1 MGSRAIYGLNFRYI
15 VQLGDFKDN
24 IPNHVMDRFALNAY
38 FCPMEAMPTF
48 AIYTLGCKLNYSESS
63 AIDRRLSDQGFTK
76 VAFKEKADVYIIN
89 TCSVTNEADKECRM
103 VVRNALNISPQAFIA
118 VIGCY
123 AQLKPEEIAKIEGVD
138 IVLGASEKFN
148 IAKYLPQTP
157 KGALN
162 NKKEFT
168 EIHSCE
174 IEQPLEFHAS
184 YSSGDRTRSFLKVQD
199 GCDYSCSY
207 CTIPLARGKSRSNT
221 IENVIKNV
229 YEIASK
235 GVKEIVLTGVNLGD
249 FGISD
254 GTQITRIAYDNHD
267 SNILEKSVS
276 ILNNPR
282 HLRSNIHN
290 ETFFE
295 LVQELE
301 NVSVPV
307 RFRISSIEPNLLTD
321 DIIKFISTSEK
332 FVPHF
337 HIPLQS
343 GSNSILKIMRRRYL
357 RELYVE
363 RVALIKAL
371 MPHCCIGADVIT
383 GFPGETEEL
392 FLETYSFLNE
402 LDVSYLHAFTYSERS
417 NTLAAESKEVIP
429 VDARKKRTRMLR
441 ILSEKKLRDF
451 YTQNLGQERTV
462 LFEGHINDGW
472 QYGHTDNYVRVRV
485 PSDEILK
492 NSMYT
497 VRLNSIN
504 AEGTVDGEI
513 IKPVISSPTF
523 NFQLSTF
530 N

>member
-1 MGSRAIYGLNFRYI
+1 MQA
-15 VQLGDFKDN
+15 K
-24 IPNHVMDRFALNAY
+24 
-38 FCPMEAMPTF
+38 PTF

-63 AIDRRLSDQGFTK
+63 AIGQRLSEQGFDK
-76 VAFKEKADVYIIN
+76 VSFKEKADVYIIN

-103 VVRNALNISPQAFIA
+103 VVRNALNTSPEAFIA

-148 IAKYLPQTP
+148 IANYL
-157 KGALN
+157 
-162 NKKEFT
+162 KKIHKNQFA

-207 CTIPLARGKSRSNT
+207 CTIPLARGRSRSNT
-221 IENVIKNV
+221 IENVLKNV

-249 FGISD
+249 FGIPPQTPK
-254 GTQITRIAYDNHD
+254 GA
-267 SNILEKSVS
+267 
-276 ILNNPR
+276 LNKEGQR
-282 HLRSNIHN
+282 

-295 LVQELE
+295 LVQALE
-301 NVSVPV
+301 DVDAPV

-343 GSNSILKIMRRRYL
+343 GSNSILKAMRRRYL

-363 RVALIKAL
+363 RVSLIKSL

-383 GFPGETEEL
+383 GFPGETEEH

-402 LDVSYLHAFTYSERS
+402 LDVSYLHVFTYSERS
-417 NTLAAESKEVIP
+417 NTLAAESKDIVPLDI
-429 VDARKKRTRMLR
+429 RKKRTKMLR
-441 ILSEKKLRDF
+441 ILSEKKLREF
-451 YTQNLGQERTV
+451 YTQNLGEEKEV
-462 LFEGHINDGW
+462 LFEGHVVPFAPQEGLKARW
-472 QYGHTDNYVRVRV
+472 QYGHTDNYIRVRI
-485 PSDEILK
+485 PSAEILK
-492 NSMYT
+492 NSMCR
-497 VRLNSIN
+497 VQLNSIN
-504 AEGTVDGEI
+504 SEGTVDGEI
-513 IKPVISSPTF
+513 VGSLKEITTEDL
-523 NFQLSTF
+523 QLITD

>member
-1 MGSRAIYGLNFRYI
+1 M
-15 VQLGDFKDN
+15 
-24 IPNHVMDRFALNAY
+24 NAN
-38 FCPMEAMPTF
+38 PTF

-63 AIDRRLSDQGFTK
+63 AIGQRLAEQGFSK
-76 VAFKEKADVYIIN
+76 VNFKEKADVYIIN

-103 VVRNALNISPQAFIA
+103 VVRNALNTSPEAFIA

-123 AQLKPEEIAKIEGVD
+123 AQLKPEDIAKIDGVD

-148 IAKYLPQTP
+148 IANFLPQIRLGRTL
-157 KGALN
+157 K
-162 NKKEFT
+162 NKFA

-184 YSSGDRTRSFLKVQD
+184 HSSGDRTRSFLKVQD

-207 CTIPLARGKSRSNT
+207 CTIPLARGASRSNT
-221 IENVIKNV
+221 VENVVKDV

-249 FGISD
+249 FGLIKGD
-254 GTQITRIAYDNHD
+254 RT
-267 SNILEKSVS
+267 
-276 ILNNPR
+276 
-282 HLRSNIHN
+282 
-290 ETFFE
+290 ETFFD

-301 NVSVPV
+301 KVTVPV

-321 DIIKFISTSEK
+321 EIIRFISTSEK

-343 GSNSILKIMRRRYL
+343 GSNNILKAMRRRYL
-357 RELYVE
+357 RELYVD
-363 RVALIKAL
+363 RVRLIKSL
-371 MPHCCIGADVIT
+371 MPHCCIGADVIS

-392 FLETYSFLNE
+392 FLETYNFLNE

-417 NTLAAESKEVIP
+417 NTLAAESKDIVPMEV
-429 VDARKKRTRMLR
+429 RKKRTRMLR
-441 ILSEKKLRDF
+441 ILSEKKLRNF
-451 YTQNLGQERTV
+451 YTQNLGQEKVV

-472 QYGHTDNYVRVRV
+472 QYGHTDNYVRVRI
-485 PSDEILK
+485 PSHEILK
-492 NSMYT
+492 NSTYT

-504 AEGTVDGEI
+504 EEGTVNGEI
-513 IKPVISSPTF
+513 VHTLQGISSDHL
-523 NFQLSTF
+523 QLITV

>member
-1 MGSRAIYGLNFRYI
+1 M
-15 VQLGDFKDN
+15 
-24 IPNHVMDRFALNAY
+24 NAN
-38 FCPMEAMPTF
+38 PTF

-63 AIDRRLSDQGFTK
+63 AIGQRLEAQGFSK
-76 VAFKEKADVYIIN
+76 VNFKEKADVYIIN

-103 VVRNALNISPQAFIA
+103 VVRNALNFSPEAFIA

-138 IVLGASEKFN
+138 VVLGASEKFN
-148 IAKYLPQTP
+148 IGNYLPQTSRNIFGTGS
-157 KGALN
+157 KGALK
-162 NKKEFT
+162 NKFT

-207 CTIPLARGKSRSNT
+207 CTIPLARGASRSNT
-221 IENVIKNV
+221 IENVLKDV
-229 YEIASK
+229 YQIADK

-249 FGISD
+249 FGSR
-254 GTQITRIAYDNHD
+254 GPTGNYSKSALGGLGHKENFYD
-267 SNILEKSVS
+267 
-276 ILNNPR
+276 
-282 HLRSNIHN
+282 
-290 ETFFE
+290 
-295 LVQELE
+295 LVRALE
-301 NVSVPV
+301 NVTVPV

-321 DIIKFISTSEK
+321 DIIKFIAKSEK

-343 GSNSILKIMRRRYL
+343 GSNTILKAMRRRYL

-363 RVALIKAL
+363 RVTLIKSL

-392 FLETYSFLNE
+392 FLETYNFLNE

-417 NTLAAESKEVIP
+417 NTLAAESRDIIP
-429 VDARKKRTRMLR
+429 VDVRKKRTRMLR
-441 ILSEKKLRDF
+441 ILSEKKLRQF
-451 YTQNLGQERTV
+451 YINNLGQEKIV

-472 QYGHTDNYVRVRV
+472 QYGHTDNYVRVRI
-485 PSDEILK
+485 PSNEILK
-492 NSMYT
+492 NSIYT

-504 AEGTVDGEI
+504 EEGTVDGEI
-513 IKPVISSPTF
+513 INSIHASETY
-523 NFQLSTF
+523 NFQLSTL

>member
-1 MGSRAIYGLNFRYI
+1 M
-15 VQLGDFKDN
+15 
-24 IPNHVMDRFALNAY
+24 NAN
-38 FCPMEAMPTF
+38 PTF

-63 AIDRRLSDQGFTK
+63 AIGQRLANDGFTK
-76 VAFKEKADVYIIN
+76 VNFKEKADVYIIN
-89 TCSVTNEADKECRM
+89 TCSVTNEADKECRL
-103 VVRNALNISPQAFIA
+103 VVRNALNTSPEAFIA

-138 IVLGASEKFN
+138 VVLGASEKFN
-148 IAKYLPQTP
+148 IANYL
-157 KGALN
+157 
-162 NKKEFT
+162 KKIEKNQFT

-174 IEQPLEFHAS
+174 IVGAQNFVPLPFHSS

-207 CTIPLARGKSRSNT
+207 CTIPLARGASRSNT
-221 IENVIKNV
+221 IENVVKDV
-229 YEIASK
+229 YEIAGK

-249 FGISD
+249 FGS
-254 GTQITRIAYDNHD
+254 
-267 SNILEKSVS
+267 
-276 ILNNPR
+276 
-282 HLRSNIHN
+282 RSPTGNYSKPLQGVAQKQ
-290 ETFFE
+290 TFFE

-301 NVSVPV
+301 KVNVPV

-321 DIIKFISTSEK
+321 DIIKFISTSGK

-343 GSNSILKIMRRRYL
+343 GSNTILKAMRRRYL

-363 RVALIKAL
+363 RVSLIKSL

-417 NTLAAESKEVIP
+417 NTLAAESKDVVPMDI
-429 VDARKKRTRMLR
+429 RKKRTRMLR
-441 ILSEKKLRDF
+441 ILSEKKLRQF
-451 YTQNLGQERTV
+451 YTNNLGQEKPV

-472 QYGHTDNYVRVRV
+472 QYGHTDNYVRVRI

-492 NSMYT
+492 NSMYM
-497 VRLNSIN
+497 VQLNAIN
-504 AEGTVDGEI
+504 EEGTVDGELVRAQYI
-513 IKPVISSPTF
+513 EPLLHTYD
-523 NFQLSTF
+523 LSLTTYH
-530 N
+530 

>member
-1 MGSRAIYGLNFRYI
+1 MQAN
-15 VQLGDFKDN
+15 
-24 IPNHVMDRFALNAY
+24 
-38 FCPMEAMPTF
+38 PTF

-63 AIDRRLSDQGFTK
+63 AIGQQLAAQGFNK
-76 VAFKEKADVYIIN
+76 VSFKEKADVYIIN

-103 VVRNALNISPQAFIA
+103 VVRNALNTSPEAFIA

-148 IAKYLPQTP
+148 IANYL
-157 KGALN
+157 
-162 NKKEFT
+162 KKIHKNQFA

-221 IENVIKNV
+221 IENVLKNV

-249 FGISD
+249 FGINQPGSD
-254 GTQITRIAYDNHD
+254 
-267 SNILEKSVS
+267 K
-276 ILNNPR
+276 
-282 HLRSNIHN
+282 HN
-290 ETFFE
+290 ETFFG

-301 NVSVPV
+301 NVNVPV
-307 RFRISSIEPNLLTD
+307 RFRISSIEPNLLTE
-321 DIIKFISTSEK
+321 DIIQFISTSEK

-343 GSNSILKIMRRRYL
+343 GSDSILKAMRRRYL

-363 RVALIKAL
+363 RVSLIKSL

-383 GFPGETEEL
+383 GFPGETEES

-417 NTLAAESKEVIP
+417 NTLAVESKEIVP
-429 VDARKKRTRMLR
+429 VEIRKKRTKMLR
-441 ILSEKKLRDF
+441 ILSEKKLHQF
-451 YTQNLGQERTV
+451 YSQNLGQEREV
-462 LFEGHINDGW
+462 LFEGHVNDGW
-472 QYGHTDNYVRVRV
+472 QYGHTDNYVRVRI
-485 PSDEILK
+485 PSDEIRK
-492 NSMYT
+492 NTMYT

-504 AEGTVDGEI
+504 SEGTVDGEI
-513 IKPVISSPTF
+513 SNMKEKIKTDDL
-523 NFQLSTF
+523 QLVTD

>member
-1 MGSRAIYGLNFRYI
+1 LGSRDSKIISRSEAEA
-15 VQLGDFKDN
+15 
-24 IPNHVMDRFALNAY
+24 RFPANAY
-38 FCPMEAMPTF
+38 FCSMNANPTF

-63 AIDRRLSDQGFTK
+63 AIGQQLVKNGFTK
-76 VAFKEKADVYIIN
+76 VNFKEKADVYIIN

-103 VVRNALNISPQAFIA
+103 VVRNALNVSPEAFIA

-138 IVLGASEKFN
+138 VVLGASEKFN
-148 IAKYLPQTP
+148 ISKYL
-157 KGALN
+157 
-162 NKKEFT
+162 KKIEKNQFT

-174 IEQPLEFHAS
+174 IVGAQNFVPLPFHSS

-207 CTIPLARGKSRSNT
+207 CTIPLARGASRSNT
-221 IENVIKNV
+221 IENVVKDV

-249 FGISD
+249 FGLSD
-254 GTQITRIAYDNHD
+254 RTRMTQIAYDQND
-267 SNILEKSVS
+267 VKESES

-282 HLRSNIHN
+282 HQRSNTHN
-290 ETFFE
+290 ESFFK

-301 NVSVPV
+301 KVNVSV

-343 GSNSILKIMRRRYL
+343 GSNAILKAMRRRYL

-363 RVALIKAL
+363 RVALIKSL
-371 MPHCCIGADVIT
+371 MPHCCIGADVIS

-392 FLETYSFLNE
+392 FLETYNFLNE

-417 NTLAAESKEVIP
+417 NTLAAESKDVVP
-429 VDARKKRTRMLR
+429 MDVRKKRTRMLR
-441 ILSEKKLRDF
+441 ILSEKKLRQF
-451 YTQNLGQERTV
+451 YTNNLGQEKPV

-472 QYGHTDNYVRVRV
+472 QYGHTDNYVRVRI
-485 PSDEILK
+485 PSDKILK
-492 NSMYT
+492 NSMYM
-497 VRLNSIN
+497 VRLNAIN
-504 AEGTVDGEI
+504 EEGTVDGEI
-513 IKPVISSPTF
+513 VRAQNIEPLHEAY
-523 NFQLSTF
+523 NLSLTTYH
-530 N
+530 

>member
-1 MGSRAIYGLNFRYI
+1 
-15 VQLGDFKDN
+15 
-24 IPNHVMDRFALNAY
+24 
-38 FCPMEAMPTF
+38 MEANPTF
-48 AIYTLGCKLNYSESS
+48 AIHTLGCKLNYSESS
-63 AIDRRLSDQGFTK
+63 AIGQRLVEQGFNK
-76 VAFKEKADVYIIN
+76 VNFKEKADVYIIN

-103 VVRNALNISPQAFIA
+103 VVRNALHASPEAFIA

-148 IAKYLPQTP
+148 IANYL
-157 KGALN
+157 KKI
-162 NKKEFT
+162 NKKQFT

-174 IEQPLEFHAS
+174 IEQPLEFHSS

-221 IENVIKNV
+221 IENVLKDV
-229 YEIASK
+229 YEIPSK

-249 FGISD
+249 FGIPPQTPKGALNSA
-254 GTQITRIAYDNHD
+254 TQSPFRG
-267 SNILEKSVS
+267 LGQ
-276 ILNNPR
+276 R
-282 HLRSNIHN
+282 

-301 NVSVPV
+301 SVNVPV

-321 DIIKFISTSEK
+321 EIIKFISTSEK

-343 GSNSILKIMRRRYL
+343 GSNTILKAMRRRYL
-357 RELYVE
+357 RELYIE
-363 RVALIKAL
+363 RVALIKSL

-392 FLETYSFLNE
+392 FLETYNYLNE
-402 LDVSYLHAFTYSERS
+402 LDVSYLHSFTYSERS
-417 NTLAAESKEVIP
+417 NTLAAESKEVVP
-429 VDARKKRTRMLR
+429 VDVRRKRTKMLR
-441 ILSEKKLRDF
+441 ILSEKKLRNF
-451 YTQNLGQERTV
+451 YTQNLGRERVV

-472 QYGHTDNYVRVRV
+472 QYGHTDNYVRVRI
-485 PSDEILK
+485 PSNEILK
-492 NSMYT
+492 NSIYS

-504 AEGTVDGEI
+504 EEGSVDGEI
-513 IKPVISSPTF
+513 VNSLHEVST
-523 NFQLSTF
+523 NHLQLITDY
-530 N
+530 

>member
-1 MGSRAIYGLNFRYI
+1 MQAN
-15 VQLGDFKDN
+15 
-24 IPNHVMDRFALNAY
+24 
-38 FCPMEAMPTF
+38 PTF

-63 AIDRRLSDQGFTK
+63 AIGQQLAAQGFTK
-76 VAFKEKADVYIIN
+76 VSFKEKADVYIIN

-103 VVRNALNISPQAFIA
+103 VVRNALNTSPEAFIA

-148 IAKYLPQTP
+148 IANYL
-157 KGALN
+157 
-162 NKKEFT
+162 KKIHKNQFA

-221 IENVIKNV
+221 IENVLKNV

-249 FGISD
+249 FGINQPGSD
-254 GTQITRIAYDNHD
+254 
-267 SNILEKSVS
+267 K
-276 ILNNPR
+276 
-282 HLRSNIHN
+282 HN
-290 ETFFE
+290 ETFFG

-301 NVSVPV
+301 NVNVPV
-307 RFRISSIEPNLLTD
+307 RFRISSIEPNLLTE
-321 DIIKFISTSEK
+321 DIIQFISTSEK

-343 GSNSILKIMRRRYL
+343 GSDSILKAMRRRYL

-363 RVALIKAL
+363 RVSLIKSL

-383 GFPGETEEL
+383 GFPGETEES

-417 NTLAAESKEVIP
+417 NTLAVESKEIVP
-429 VDARKKRTRMLR
+429 VEIRKKRTKMLR
-441 ILSEKKLRDF
+441 ILSEKKLHQF
-451 YTQNLGQERTV
+451 YSQNLGQEREV
-462 LFEGHINDGW
+462 LFEGHVNDGW
-472 QYGHTDNYVRVRV
+472 QYGHTDNYVRVRI

-492 NSMYT
+492 NTMYT

-504 AEGTVDGEI
+504 SEGTVDGEI
-513 IKPVISSPTF
+513 SNMKEKIKTDDL
-523 NFQLSTF
+523 QLVTD

>member
-1 MGSRAIYGLNFRYI
+1 M
-15 VQLGDFKDN
+15 
-24 IPNHVMDRFALNAY
+24 NAN
-38 FCPMEAMPTF
+38 PTF

-63 AIDRRLSDQGFTK
+63 AIGQRLAEQGFSK
-76 VAFKEKADVYIIN
+76 VNFKEKADVYIIN

-103 VVRNALNISPQAFIA
+103 VVRNALNTSPEAFIA

-123 AQLKPEEIAKIEGVD
+123 AQLKPEDIAKIDGVD

-148 IAKYLPQTP
+148 IANFLPQIRLGRTL
-157 KGALN
+157 K
-162 NKKEFT
+162 NKFA

-207 CTIPLARGKSRSNT
+207 CTIPLARGASRSNT
-221 IENVIKNV
+221 VENVVKDV

-249 FGISD
+249 FGLIK
-254 GTQITRIAYDNHD
+254 GERT
-267 SNILEKSVS
+267 
-276 ILNNPR
+276 
-282 HLRSNIHN
+282 
-290 ETFFE
+290 ETFFD

-301 NVSVPV
+301 KVTVPV

-321 DIIKFISTSEK
+321 EIIRFVSTSEK

-343 GSNSILKIMRRRYL
+343 GSNTILKAMRRRYL
-357 RELYVE
+357 RELYVD
-363 RVALIKAL
+363 RVALIKSL
-371 MPHCCIGADVIT
+371 MPHCCIGADVIS

-392 FLETYSFLNE
+392 FLETYNFLNE

-417 NTLAAESKEVIP
+417 NTLAAESKEIVP
-429 VDARKKRTRMLR
+429 MEVRKKRTRMLR
-441 ILSEKKLRDF
+441 ILSEKKLRNF
-451 YTQNLGQERTV
+451 YTQNLGQEKVV

-472 QYGHTDNYVRVRV
+472 QHGHTDNYVRVRI
-485 PSDEILK
+485 PSHEILK
-492 NSMYT
+492 NSTYT

-504 AEGTVDGEI
+504 EEGTVDGEI
-513 IKPVISSPTF
+513 VHTLQGISSDHL
-523 NFQLSTF
+523 QLITV

>member
-1 MGSRAIYGLNFRYI
+1 
-15 VQLGDFKDN
+15 
-24 IPNHVMDRFALNAY
+24 
-38 FCPMEAMPTF
+38 MEANPTF

-63 AIDRRLSDQGFTK
+63 AIGQRLVEQGFNK
-76 VAFKEKADVYIIN
+76 VNFKEKADVYIIN

-103 VVRNALNISPQAFIA
+103 VVRNALNTSPEAFIA

-148 IAKYLPQTP
+148 IANFLPQTSRNEFGTGS
-157 KGALN
+157 KGPLK
-162 NKKEFT
+162 NKFT

-174 IEQPLEFHAS
+174 IEQPLEFHSS

-207 CTIPLARGKSRSNT
+207 CTIPLARGTSRSNT
-221 IENVIKNV
+221 IENVVKNV

-249 FGISD
+249 FGIRPQTPK
-254 GTQITRIAYDNHD
+254 GALGQR
-267 SNILEKSVS
+267 
-276 ILNNPR
+276 
-282 HLRSNIHN
+282 

-295 LVQELE
+295 LVQALE
-301 NVSVPV
+301 NVSVPM
-307 RFRISSIEPNLLTD
+307 RFRISSIEPNLLAD

-343 GSNSILKIMRRRYL
+343 GSNTILKAMRRRYL
-357 RELYVE
+357 KELYVD
-363 RVALIKAL
+363 RVALIKSL

-402 LDVSYLHAFTYSERS
+402 LDISYLHAFTYSERS
-417 NTLAAESKEVIP
+417 NTLAAESKEIVPI
-429 VDARKKRTRMLR
+429 DIRRKRNKMLR
-441 ILSEKKLRDF
+441 ILSEKKLRKF
-451 YTQNLGQERTV
+451 YSQNLGQDRIV

-472 QYGHTDNYVRVRV
+472 QYGNTDNYVRVRI
-485 PSDEILK
+485 PSNEILK
-492 NSMYT
+492 NSIYT

-504 AEGTVDGEI
+504 EEGTLDGAIVRAQNFE
-513 IKPVISSPTF
+513 PLPTTF
-523 NFQLSTF
+523 DFSQRDSLEQLSTF

>member
-1 MGSRAIYGLNFRYI
+1 
-15 VQLGDFKDN
+15 
-24 IPNHVMDRFALNAY
+24 
-38 FCPMEAMPTF
+38 MEANPTF

-63 AIDRRLSDQGFTK
+63 AIGQRLVEQGYNK
-76 VAFKEKADVYIIN
+76 VNFKEKADVYIIN

-103 VVRNALNISPQAFIA
+103 VVRNALNASPEAFIA

-148 IAKYLPQTP
+148 IANYL
-157 KGALN
+157 KKI
-162 NKKEFT
+162 NKKQFT

-174 IEQPLEFHAS
+174 IEQPLEFHSS

-221 IENVIKNV
+221 IENVMKDV

-249 FGISD
+249 FGI
-254 GTQITRIAYDNHD
+254 INEER
-267 SNILEKSVS
+267 K
-276 ILNNPR
+276 
-282 HLRSNIHN
+282 

-307 RFRISSIEPNLLTD
+307 RFRISSIEPNLLTN
-321 DIIKFISTSEK
+321 DIIKFISASEK

-343 GSNSILKIMRRRYL
+343 GSNTILKAMRRRYL

-363 RVALIKAL
+363 RVALIKLL

-392 FLETYSFLNE
+392 FLETYNFLNE
-402 LDVSYLHAFTYSERS
+402 LDVSYLHSFTYSERS
-417 NTLAAESKEVIP
+417 NTLAAESKDIIP
-429 VDARKKRTRMLR
+429 VDVRRKRTKMLR
-441 ILSEKKLRDF
+441 ILSEKKLRNF
-451 YTQNLGQERTV
+451 YNHNLGTERVV

-472 QYGHTDNYVRVRV
+472 QYGHTDNYVRVRI
-485 PSDEILK
+485 PSNEILK
-492 NSMYT
+492 NSIYS
-497 VRLNSIN
+497 VQLNSIN
-504 AEGTVDGEI
+504 EEGTVDGEI
-513 IKPVISSPTF
+513 VDSIILSETF
-523 NFQLSTF
+523 DFQLSTF

>member
-1 MGSRAIYGLNFRYI
+1 MQA
-15 VQLGDFKDN
+15 K
-24 IPNHVMDRFALNAY
+24 
-38 FCPMEAMPTF
+38 PTF

-63 AIDRRLSDQGFTK
+63 AIGQRLSEQGFDK
-76 VAFKEKADVYIIN
+76 VSFKEKADVYIIN

-103 VVRNALNISPQAFIA
+103 VVRNALNTSPEAFVA

-148 IAKYLPQTP
+148 IGNYLPPIRQGRT
-157 KGALN
+157 LN
-162 NKKEFT
+162 NKKEFA

-229 YEIASK
+229 YEITSK

-249 FGISD
+249 FGIPPQTPK
-254 GTQITRIAYDNHD
+254 GA
-267 SNILEKSVS
+267 LKSGAQS
-276 ILNNPR
+276 PPQAD
-282 HLRSNIHN
+282 LRQR

-295 LVQELE
+295 LVQALE
-301 NVSVPV
+301 NVNAPV

-343 GSNSILKIMRRRYL
+343 GSNSILKAMRRRYL
-357 RELYVE
+357 RELYSE
-363 RVALIKAL
+363 RVSLIKAL
-371 MPHCCIGADVIT
+371 MPHCCIGADVIS
-383 GFPGETEEL
+383 GFPGETEES
-392 FLETYSFLNE
+392 FLETYSFLNK

-417 NTLAAESKEVIP
+417 NTLAAESKEIVP
-429 VDARKKRTRMLR
+429 VQIRKKRTKMLR
-441 ILSEKKLRDF
+441 ILSEKKLRQF
-451 YTQNLGQERTV
+451 YTQNLGQEKEV

-472 QYGHTDNYVRVRV
+472 QYGHTDNYVRVRI

-504 AEGTVDGEI
+504 SEGTVDGEI
-513 IKPVISSPTF
+513 VNLLQQIKTDDL
-523 NFQLSTF
+523 QLITD

>member
-1 MGSRAIYGLNFRYI
+1 MYI
-15 VQLGDFKDN
+15 N
-24 IPNHVMDRFALNAY
+24 
-38 FCPMEAMPTF
+38 PTF

-63 AIDRRLSDQGFTK
+63 AIGQRLEEQGFNK
-76 VAFKEKADVYIIN
+76 VSFKEKADVYIIN

-103 VVRNALNISPQAFIA
+103 VVRNALNTSPEAFIA

-138 IVLGASEKFN
+138 VVLGASEKFN
-148 IAKYLPQTP
+148 IVNYL
-157 KGALN
+157 
-162 NKKEFT
+162 KKMEKNRFT

-174 IEQPLEFHAS
+174 IEQPLEFHSA

-221 IENVIKNV
+221 IENVVKNV

-249 FGISD
+249 FGIIKD
-254 GTQITRIAYDNHD
+254 RRT
-267 SNILEKSVS
+267 
-276 ILNNPR
+276 
-282 HLRSNIHN
+282 

-301 NVSVPV
+301 NVNVPM

-343 GSNSILKIMRRRYL
+343 GSDTILKLMRRRYM

-363 RVALIKAL
+363 RMALIKSL

-392 FLETYSFLNE
+392 FLETYSFLNK

-417 NTLAAESKEVIP
+417 NTLAADSKDIVP
-429 VDARKKRTRMLR
+429 MDVRKKRTRMLR
-441 ILSEKKLRDF
+441 ILSEKKLCQF
-451 YTQNLGQERTV
+451 YNNNLKRERVV

-472 QYGHTDNYVRVRV
+472 QYGHTDNYIRVRI
-485 PSDEILK
+485 PSNEILK
-492 NSMYT
+492 NSMYL
-497 VRLNSIN
+497 VRLGSIN
-504 AEGTVDGEI
+504 PEGTVDGEI
-513 IKPVISSPTF
+513 VDSLTNALTF

>member
-1 MGSRAIYGLNFRYI
+1 MQAN
-15 VQLGDFKDN
+15 
-24 IPNHVMDRFALNAY
+24 
-38 FCPMEAMPTF
+38 PTF

-63 AIDRRLSDQGFTK
+63 AIGQQLAAQGFNK
-76 VAFKEKADVYIIN
+76 VSFKEKADVYIIN

-103 VVRNALNISPQAFIA
+103 VVRNALNTSPEAFIA

-148 IAKYLPQTP
+148 IANYL
-157 KGALN
+157 
-162 NKKEFT
+162 KKIHKNQFA

-221 IENVIKNV
+221 IENVLKNV

-249 FGISD
+249 FGINQPGSD
-254 GTQITRIAYDNHD
+254 
-267 SNILEKSVS
+267 K
-276 ILNNPR
+276 
-282 HLRSNIHN
+282 HN
-290 ETFFE
+290 ETFFG

-301 NVSVPV
+301 NVNVPV
-307 RFRISSIEPNLLTD
+307 RFRISSIEPNLLTE
-321 DIIKFISTSEK
+321 DIIQFISTSEK

-343 GSNSILKIMRRRYL
+343 GSDSILKEMRRRYL

-363 RVALIKAL
+363 RVSLIKSL

-383 GFPGETEEL
+383 GFPGETEES

-417 NTLAAESKEVIP
+417 NTLAVESKEIVP
-429 VDARKKRTRMLR
+429 VEIRKKRTKMLR
-441 ILSEKKLRDF
+441 ILSEKKLHQF
-451 YTQNLGQERTV
+451 YSQNLGQEREV
-462 LFEGHINDGW
+462 LFEGHVNDGW
-472 QYGHTDNYVRVRV
+472 QYGHTDNYVRVRI

-492 NSMYT
+492 NTMYT

-504 AEGTVDGEI
+504 SEGTVDGEI
-513 IKPVISSPTF
+513 SNMKEKIKTDDL
-523 NFQLSTF
+523 QLVTD

>member
-1 MGSRAIYGLNFRYI
+1 
-15 VQLGDFKDN
+15 
-24 IPNHVMDRFALNAY
+24 
-38 FCPMEAMPTF
+38 MEANPTF

-63 AIDRRLSDQGFTK
+63 AIGQRLVEQGFNK
-76 VAFKEKADVYIIN
+76 VNFKEKADVYIIN

-103 VVRNALNISPQAFIA
+103 VVRNALNTSPDAFVAI
-118 VIGCY
+118 IGCY

-148 IAKYLPQTP
+148 IANFLPQIHLGRTL
-157 KGALN
+157 K
-162 NKKEFT
+162 NKFA

-174 IEQPLEFHAS
+174 IEQPLEFYSS
-184 YSSGDRTRSFLKVQD
+184 YSSSDRTRSFLKVQD

-207 CTIPLARGKSRSNT
+207 CTIPLARGASRSNT
-221 IENVIKNV
+221 IENMVKDV

-249 FGISD
+249 FGVINYE
-254 GTQITRIAYDNHD
+254 R
-267 SNILEKSVS
+267 K
-276 ILNNPR
+276 
-282 HLRSNIHN
+282 

-301 NVSVPV
+301 NIDVPM

-343 GSNSILKIMRRRYL
+343 GSNTILKAMRRRYL

-363 RVALIKAL
+363 RVSLIKSL

-392 FLETYSFLNE
+392 FLETYNFLNG
-402 LDVSYLHAFTYSERS
+402 LDVSYLHSFTYSERS
-417 NTLAAESKEVIP
+417 NTLAAESKDIVP
-429 VDARKKRTRMLR
+429 VDIRRKRTKMLR
-441 ILSEKKLRDF
+441 ILSEKKLRSF
-451 YTQNLGQERTV
+451 YTQNLGQGRVV

-472 QYGHTDNYVRVRV
+472 QYGHTDNYVRVRI
-485 PSDEILK
+485 PSIEILK
-492 NSMYT
+492 NSIYT
-497 VRLNSIN
+497 VRLNCIN
-504 AEGTVDGEI
+504 EEGTVDGEI
-513 IKPVISSPTF
+513 VHTLQGIPTDHI
-523 NFQLSTF
+523 QLITDY
-530 N
+530 

>member
-1 MGSRAIYGLNFRYI
+1 MQAN
-15 VQLGDFKDN
+15 
-24 IPNHVMDRFALNAY
+24 
-38 FCPMEAMPTF
+38 PTF

-63 AIDRRLSDQGFTK
+63 AIGQQLAAQGFNK
-76 VAFKEKADVYIIN
+76 VSFKEKADVYIIN

-103 VVRNALNISPQAFIA
+103 VVRNALNTSPEAFIA

-148 IAKYLPQTP
+148 IANYL
-157 KGALN
+157 
-162 NKKEFT
+162 KKIHKNQFA

-221 IENVIKNV
+221 IENVLKNV

-249 FGISD
+249 FGINQPGSD
-254 GTQITRIAYDNHD
+254 
-267 SNILEKSVS
+267 K
-276 ILNNPR
+276 
-282 HLRSNIHN
+282 HN
-290 ETFFE
+290 ETFFG

-301 NVSVPV
+301 NVNVPV
-307 RFRISSIEPNLLTD
+307 RFRISSIEPNLLTE
-321 DIIKFISTSEK
+321 DIIQFISTSEK

-343 GSNSILKIMRRRYL
+343 GSDSILKAMRRRYL

-363 RVALIKAL
+363 RVSLIKSL

-383 GFPGETEEL
+383 GFPGETEES

-417 NTLAAESKEVIP
+417 NTLAVESKEIVP
-429 VDARKKRTRMLR
+429 VEIRKKRTKMLR
-441 ILSEKKLRDF
+441 ILSEKKLHQF
-451 YTQNLGQERTV
+451 YSQNLGQEREV
-462 LFEGHINDGW
+462 LFEGHVNDGW
-472 QYGHTDNYVRVRV
+472 QYGHTDNYVRVRI

-492 NSMYT
+492 NTMYT

-504 AEGTVDGEI
+504 SEGTVDGEI
-513 IKPVISSPTF
+513 SNMKEKIKTDDL
-523 NFQLSTF
+523 QLVTD

>member
-1 MGSRAIYGLNFRYI
+1 
-15 VQLGDFKDN
+15 
-24 IPNHVMDRFALNAY
+24 
-38 FCPMEAMPTF
+38 MEVNPTF

-63 AIDRRLSDQGFTK
+63 AIGQRLTEQGFRK
-76 VAFKEKADVYIIN
+76 VSFKEQADVYIIN

-103 VVRNALNISPQAFIA
+103 VVRNALNTWPGAFVA

-148 IAKYLPQTP
+148 IANYL
-157 KGALN
+157 
-162 NKKEFT
+162 KKIDKNQFA

-174 IEQPLEFHAS
+174 IEQPLQFHSS

-207 CTIPLARGKSRSNT
+207 CTIPLARGRSRSNT
-221 IENVIKNV
+221 IENVVKDV
-229 YEIASK
+229 YEITSK

-249 FGISD
+249 FGIND
-254 GTQITRIAYDNHD
+254 FGFERQPQTPKGALNTPTQSPFRGLGHTQN
-267 SNILEKSVS
+267 
-276 ILNNPR
+276 
-282 HLRSNIHN
+282 
-290 ETFFE
+290 FFQ

-301 NVSVPV
+301 KVNVPV

-343 GSNSILKIMRRRYL
+343 GSNTILKSMRRRYL
-357 RELYVE
+357 RELYAE
-363 RVALIKAL
+363 RVALIKSL

-383 GFPGETEEL
+383 GFPGETEEN

-402 LDVSYLHAFTYSERS
+402 LNISYLHAFTYSERS
-417 NTLAAESKEVIP
+417 NTLAAESKEVVP
-429 VDARKKRTRMLR
+429 VEVRKKRTRMLR
-441 ILSEKKLRDF
+441 ILSEKKLRGF
-451 YTQNLGQERTV
+451 YMENLGQERDV

-472 QYGHTDNYVRVRV
+472 QYGHTDNYVRVRI

-492 NSMYT
+492 NTMYK
-497 VRLNSIN
+497 VRLNTIN
-504 AEGTVDGEI
+504 SEGTVDGEVVNTLSEI
-513 IKPVISSPTF
+513 TGHL
-523 NFQLSTF
+523 QLITD

>member
-1 MGSRAIYGLNFRYI
+1 
-15 VQLGDFKDN
+15 
-24 IPNHVMDRFALNAY
+24 
-38 FCPMEAMPTF
+38 MEANPTF

-63 AIDRRLSDQGFTK
+63 AIGQRLVEQGFNK
-76 VAFKEKADVYIIN
+76 VNFKEKADVYIIN

-103 VVRNALNISPQAFIA
+103 VVRNALHTSPEAFIA

-148 IAKYLPQTP
+148 IANYL
-157 KGALN
+157 KKI
-162 NKKEFT
+162 NKKQFT

-174 IEQPLEFHAS
+174 IEQPLEFHSS

-221 IENVIKNV
+221 IENVVKDV

-249 FGISD
+249 FGIIND
-254 GTQITRIAYDNHD
+254 ER
-267 SNILEKSVS
+267 K
-276 ILNNPR
+276 
-282 HLRSNIHN
+282 

-301 NVSVPV
+301 NINVPI

-343 GSNSILKIMRRRYL
+343 GSNTILKAMRRRYL
-357 RELYVE
+357 REVYVE
-363 RVALIKAL
+363 RVALIKSL

-383 GFPGETEEL
+383 GFPSETEEL
-392 FLETYSFLNE
+392 FLETYNFLNE
-402 LDVSYLHAFTYSERS
+402 LDVSYLHSFTYSERS
-417 NTLAAESKEVIP
+417 NTLAVESKDVVP
-429 VDARKKRTRMLR
+429 VDVRRKRTKMLR
-441 ILSEKKLRDF
+441 ILSEKKLRNF
-451 YTQNLGQERTV
+451 YTQNLGTERVV
-462 LFEGHINDGW
+462 LFEGHFISPQKGSGDGW
-472 QYGHTDNYVRVRV
+472 QYGHTDNYVRVRI
-485 PSDEILK
+485 PSNEILK
-492 NSMYT
+492 NSIYT
-497 VRLNSIN
+497 VHLNSIN
-504 AEGTVDGEI
+504 EEGTVDGEI
-513 IKPVISSPTF
+513 VNSLLEVST
-523 NFQLSTF
+523 NHLQLITDY
-530 N
+530 

>member
-1 MGSRAIYGLNFRYI
+1 MQAN
-15 VQLGDFKDN
+15 
-24 IPNHVMDRFALNAY
+24 
-38 FCPMEAMPTF
+38 PTF

-63 AIDRRLSDQGFTK
+63 AIGQQLAAQGFNK
-76 VAFKEKADVYIIN
+76 VSFKEKADVYIIN

-103 VVRNALNISPQAFIA
+103 VVRNALNTSPEAFIA

-148 IAKYLPQTP
+148 IANYL
-157 KGALN
+157 
-162 NKKEFT
+162 KKIHKNQFA

-221 IENVIKNV
+221 IENVLKNV

-249 FGISD
+249 FGINQPGSD
-254 GTQITRIAYDNHD
+254 
-267 SNILEKSVS
+267 K
-276 ILNNPR
+276 
-282 HLRSNIHN
+282 HN
-290 ETFFE
+290 ETFFG

-301 NVSVPV
+301 NVNVPV
-307 RFRISSIEPNLLTD
+307 RFRISSIEPNLLTE
-321 DIIKFISTSEK
+321 DIIQFISTSEK

-343 GSNSILKIMRRRYL
+343 GSDSILKAMRRRYL
-357 RELYVE
+357 RELYAE
-363 RVALIKAL
+363 RVSLIKSL

-383 GFPGETEEL
+383 GFPGETEES

-417 NTLAAESKEVIP
+417 NTLAVESKEIVP
-429 VDARKKRTRMLR
+429 VEIRKKRTKMLR
-441 ILSEKKLRDF
+441 ILS
-451 YTQNLGQERTV
+451 
-462 LFEGHINDGW
+462 
-472 QYGHTDNYVRVRV
+472 
-485 PSDEILK
+485 
-492 NSMYT
+492 
-497 VRLNSIN
+497 
-504 AEGTVDGEI
+504 
-513 IKPVISSPTF
+513 
-523 NFQLSTF
+523 
-530 N
+530 

>member
-1 MGSRAIYGLNFRYI
+1 
-15 VQLGDFKDN
+15 
-24 IPNHVMDRFALNAY
+24 
-38 FCPMEAMPTF
+38 MEANPTF

-63 AIDRRLSDQGFTK
+63 AIGQRLVEQGFNK
-76 VAFKEKADVYIIN
+76 VNFKEKADVYIIN

-103 VVRNALNISPQAFIA
+103 VVRNALNASPEAFIA

-148 IAKYLPQTP
+148 IANYL
-157 KGALN
+157 KKI
-162 NKKEFT
+162 NKKQFT

-174 IEQPLEFHAS
+174 IEQPLEFHSS

-207 CTIPLARGKSRSNT
+207 CTIPLARGASRSNT
-221 IENVIKNV
+221 IQNVVKDV
-229 YEIASK
+229 YEIVSN

-249 FGISD
+249 FGIIND
-254 GTQITRIAYDNHD
+254 ER
-267 SNILEKSVS
+267 K
-276 ILNNPR
+276 
-282 HLRSNIHN
+282 

-301 NVSVPV
+301 NVDVPV

-321 DIIKFISTSEK
+321 EIIRFISTSEK

-343 GSNSILKIMRRRYL
+343 GSNTILKAMRRRYL
-357 RELYVE
+357 RELYID
-363 RVALIKAL
+363 RVTLIKSL
-371 MPHCCIGADVIT
+371 MPHCCIGADIIT
-383 GFPGETEEL
+383 GFPGETEVL

-402 LDVSYLHAFTYSERS
+402 LDVSYLHSFTYSERS
-417 NTLAAESKEVIP
+417 NTLAAESKEVVP
-429 VDARKKRTRMLR
+429 VDVRRKRTKMLR
-441 ILSEKKLRDF
+441 ILSEKKLRNF
-451 YTQNLGQERTV
+451 YAQNLDTERLV

-472 QYGHTDNYVRVRV
+472 QYGHTDNYVRVRI
-485 PSDEILK
+485 PSNKILK

-497 VRLNSIN
+497 VKLNSIN
-504 AEGTVDGEI
+504 DEGTVDGKIVRAQNFE
-513 IKPVISSPTF
+513 PLPTTF
-523 NFQLSTF
+523 DFQLSTF